1 MCNLLLPHLSG
12 SSPSAERE
20 ASTLGTQGEGI
31 VVGAFA
37 PRWFLIL
44 GVLLFT
50 TVGAKAADSSAL
62 LADAMQSGRLDRV
75 RGLLDRGE
83 VEIDAAQAD
92 GMTALHWAVYRDD
105 LDGTEMLLEAGADA
119 SVANRY
125 GVEPLSLACQN
136 GNAKIVKRLL
146 EAGADANAELRG
158 GETVL
163 MTASRTGVL
172 EVVRDLIASGAMVN
186 ATERNGQTAIMWAA
200 AAGHADVVDALID
213 AGADFRQTLRS
224 GFNPFFFAV
233 RQGHIDVVLRLL
245 AAGVDVNEPIDPAR
259 KAGNG
264 PAGGTSSLLLAVENG
279 HFELAEVLL
288 REGADARDP
297 RLGYTALHAIT
308 WVRKPLR
315 GDGDPPPIGSGSTS
329 SLELVRSLVAHG
341 ADVNAVHGKHPAG
354 NYRLNRTGATP
365 FLLAAETGD
374 IPLMKLL
381 LELGADPTIAN
392 ADHVTPLLAASGVG
406 VLSNGDETAGTEE
419 EAIQAVQLLL
429 DLGADINAVDDQG
442 KTAMHGAAFK
452 SWTKLVQFLADHG
465 ADVNVWNRENSR
477 GWTPLLIAQGHRP
490 GNFRPSVE
498 TIEAVVRV
506 MRAAGVEPP
515 DGQPARP

>member
-1 MCNLLLPHLSG
+1 LALRWLLVFGL
-12 SSPSAERE
+12 
-20 ASTLGTQGEGI
+20 
-31 VVGAFA
+31 
-37 PRWFLIL
+37 LIL
-44 GVLLFT
+44 LAT
-50 TVGAKAADSSAL
+50 DRAKADESSAL
-62 LADAMQSGRLDRV
+62 IADAMQGGRLDRV
-75 RGLLDRGE
+75 RALIDRRE
-83 VEIDAAQAD
+83 VNIDDAQTD

-119 SVANRY
+119 NVTNRY
-125 GVEPLSLACQN
+125 DVRPLSLACQN
-136 GNAKIVKRLL
+136 GNAAIVKRLL
-146 EAGADANAELRG
+146 EAGADANTELRG

-163 MTASRTGVL
+163 MTASRTGVV
-172 EVVRDLIASGAMVN
+172 EVVRALIASGAKVN

-200 AAGHADVVDALID
+200 AAGHAEVVDALID
-213 AGADFRQTLRS
+213 AGTDFRATLRS

-233 RQGHIDVVLRLL
+233 RQGHVDVVLRLL
-245 AAGVDVNEPIDPAR
+245 AAGIDVNEPIDPAR
-259 KAGNG
+259 RAGQG
-264 PAGGTSSLLLAVENG
+264 PADGTSALLLAVENG

-288 REGADARDP
+288 REGADARDQ

-329 SLELVRSLVAHG
+329 SLDLVRSLVSHG
-341 ADVNAVHGKHPAG
+341 ADVNALHGKQPAG

-381 LELGADPTIAN
+381 LDLGADPTIVN
-392 ADHVTPLLAASGVG
+392 VDHVTPLLAASGVG
-406 VLSNGDETAGTEE
+406 VLGNGDETAGTEE
-419 EAIQAVQLLL
+419 EAIEAVQLLL

-442 KTAMHGAAFK
+442 KSAMHGAAFK

-465 ADVNVWNRENSR
+465 ADVHVWNRKNSR
-477 GWTPLLIAQGHRP
+477 GWTPLMIAQGYRP
-490 GNFRPSVE
+490 GNFRPSAE
-498 TIEAVVRV
+498 TIEAVQRV

-515 DGQPARP
+515 DGAPPRP